1 MGVIC
6 FDMDNTLIH
15 SDKCHIEAYN
25 KAFVKNGLKKLKDSK
40 IKKALTGETH
50 FQVIRKLFPNMNKK
64 DVLEIKRLHDYYV
77 RKETYKYAKKINGV
91 EETLKKL
98 KKNYDLCL
106 VSNCTKGEITALL
119 KGTGIDKKLFKS
131 LVGSDEVKHGKP
143 HPDEI
148 IKTERILHENV
159 NYVVGDSIHDIK
171 VGKKMGVATIG
182 VLTGNTSKSKMLKEK
197 PDFILKS
204 VKQMIK
210 LMDNI
215 KQ

>member
-77 RKETYKYAKKINGV
+77 RK
-91 EETLKKL
+91 ETLKKL